1 MDCQEARP
9 SSKLATCS
17 FLLLVLSSLLCSIFL
32 TVDEK
37 SQIWGSCRDLCRC
50 PTFAVWLVFFFTSFR
65 ASRWAR
71 CVIFAG
77 QPLLGA
83 QQPYIP
89 PLWIKL
95 SFCSSMN
102 THKKAFN
109 FFSSHLCASL
119 QCTMLLLSCE
129 STLLWSRKGSHMS
142 ALKKSNQT
150 SPLQPTLPVGSPDL
164 LEEIWFQV
172 VFGEVMSTFSNSWLQ
187 VFKKNIKHICFI
199 GYCLSINLSYY
210 CQNVT
215 TLSFVTAIQKWM
227 D

>member
-9 SSKLATCS
+9 SSKLTTCS

-32 TVDEK
+32 TVDKKK

-50 PTFAVWLVFFFTSFR
+50 PTFAVWLLFFFTSFR
-65 ASRWAR
+65 ASCWVR

-109 FFSSHLCASL
+109 FFFSSHLSASL

-129 STLLWSRKGSHMS
+129 SKLLWSRKGSHMS
-142 ALKKSNQT
+142 VLKKSNQT

-164 LEEIWFQV
+164 LERLIP
-172 VFGEVMSTFSNSWLQ
+172 S
-187 VFKKNIKHICFI
+187 
-199 GYCLSINLSYY
+199 
-210 CQNVT
+210 
-215 TLSFVTAIQKWM
+215 SFWRAHEHF
-227 D
+227 

>member
-9 SSKLATCS
+9 SSKLTTCS

-32 TVDEK
+32 TVDKKK

-65 ASRWAR
+65 ASCWVR

-109 FFSSHLCASL
+109 FFFLATFLHLYNA
-119 QCTMLLLSCE
+119 QCFFCPVSQSCCD
-129 STLLWSRKGSHMS
+129 LGKGHTCQSW
-142 ALKKSNQT
+142 KKATRLHLYNRHFQSD
-150 SPLQPTLPVGSPDL
+150 LPIS
-164 LEEIWFQV
+164 
-172 VFGEVMSTFSNSWLQ
+172 
-187 VFKKNIKHICFI
+187 
-199 GYCLSINLSYY
+199 
-210 CQNVT
+210 
-215 TLSFVTAIQKWM
+215 
-227 D
+227 